1 MSSSVYLDH
10 NATAPIRPQAVEAV
24 VRALEIGGNP
34 SSIHARGRQARAVM
48 ENARG
53 VIAGFVGGETTG
65 VVFTSGGAEA
75 NALAIESA
83 VLAGFSPLII
93 GATEHDTV
101 IETARASGVPVERL
115 PVDANGVAD
124 LGWLAARLD
133 GIETRPFVA
142 LMMANNETGV
152 IQPVAQ
158 AATLVAAAK
167 GWLHVDAIQA
177 AGKID
182 VDVTSLGAQS
192 LTLSAHKLG
201 GPQGVGALIATDGA
215 RVTRRIHGGGQ
226 ERGARAGTENLG
238 GISGFAAAATAST
251 ERLDQ
256 TAWRDAAAER
266 LKAAGAVVLGEA
278 VPRLSNTLCVAA
290 PGWPS
295 SLQVIALDLCGV
307 MVSAGSACSSGKVKP
322 SAVVEAMGRP
332 DLAPY
337 VLRASGGWDST
348 EQDWNRFADAW
359 LEAHARYAA
368 RPERAA

>member
-1 MSSSVYLDH
+1 
-10 NATAPIRPQAVEAV
+10 
-24 VRALEIGGNP
+24 
-34 SSIHARGRQARAVM
+34 
-48 ENARG
+48 
-53 VIAGFVGGETTG
+53 
-65 VVFTSGGAEA
+65 
-75 NALAIESA
+75 
-83 VLAGFSPLII
+83 
-93 GATEHDTV
+93 
-101 IETARASGVPVERL
+101 
-115 PVDANGVAD
+115 VAD